1 MPWNEISSFDIKV
14 KNNKAIIELVH
25 IGKRIGYEISFN
37 GRIFRTNKANLK
49 KLEEK
54 DWNKI

>member
-1 MPWNEISSFDIKV
+1 MPWNEISSFEIKV
-14 KNNKAIIELVH
+14 KKNKAIIELVH
-25 IGKRIGYEISFN
+25 IEKRVGYEIPFN
-37 GRIFRTNKANLK
+37 GKFFGTNKDNLE